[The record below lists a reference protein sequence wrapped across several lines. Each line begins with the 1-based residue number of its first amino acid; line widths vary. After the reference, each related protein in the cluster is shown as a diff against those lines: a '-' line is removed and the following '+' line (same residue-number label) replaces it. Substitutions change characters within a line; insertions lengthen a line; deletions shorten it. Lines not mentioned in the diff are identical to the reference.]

1 MAKRSGPVH
10 VATTTRK
17 YKDKV
22 YQTHLLRRSFREGGS
37 VKHETLGNL
46 SHLPGPVIE
55 LIRRALRGE
64 VLAPVGESFRIE
76 SSLPHGHVAAVLG
89 TMRSLGLERL
99 LGSRR
104 SRRRDLAAALITAR
118 VCSPSSKLA
127 TAASIQDA
135 CSLSETL
142 GLGSVDVDELYQ
154 TLDWLATAQPRI
166 EKRLVQRHLGAD
178 SLVMFDVTSTYFEGR
193 ACPLASLGYSRD
205 GKRDRLQIVFG
216 LLTDREGRPLAV
228 EVFSG
233 NTADPTALTDQ
244 VEKLMSRH
252 GLRRVVVVGDRGMLT
267 EARIREDLRPRGL
280 GWITSL
286 RAPSVRK
293 LAAGGA
299 LQRSLF
305 DERNLAEITDHP
317 DYPGERLIV
326 CLNPLLQ
333 QERARK
339 RRQLLESTER
349 ELDKVAAAVD
359 RPRRALRG
367 KDRIGLRVGRVLGRF
382 KMAKHYELEIGDASF
397 SYRRCQELIDAEAAL
412 DGIYVVRTSV
422 EAASLNPGDAVQVY
436 KDLSRVER
444 AFRCFKTVDLN
455 VRPIHHHLENRVR
468 AHVFLCMLAYY
479 VEWHMRRALA
489 PLLFDD
495 AQPEQ
500 GRALRASVVAP
511 AQKSPA
517 AKAKAASKKTPDGLP
532 VRSFRGLLAHLAT
545 LCRCRVRGRFAE
557 GVEFVQYTSATET
570 QRRAFQ
576 LLGVSPTKV

>member
-252 GLRRVVVVGDRGMLT
+252 GLRDR
-267 EARIREDLRPRGL
+267 
-280 GWITSL
+280 
-286 RAPSVRK
+286 K
-293 LAAGGA
+293 
-299 LQRSLF
+299 
-305 DERNLAEITDHP
+305 
-317 DYPGERLIV
+317 
-326 CLNPLLQ
+326 
-333 QERARK
+333 
-339 RRQLLESTER
+339 
-349 ELDKVAAAVD
+349 
-359 RPRRALRG
+359 
-367 KDRIGLRVGRVLGRF
+367 
-382 KMAKHYELEIGDASF
+382 
-397 SYRRCQELIDAEAAL
+397 
-412 DGIYVVRTSV
+412 
-422 EAASLNPGDAVQVY
+422 
-436 KDLSRVER
+436 
-444 AFRCFKTVDLN
+444 
-455 VRPIHHHLENRVR
+455 
-468 AHVFLCMLAYY
+468 
-479 VEWHMRRALA
+479 
-489 PLLFDD
+489 
-495 AQPEQ
+495 
-500 GRALRASVVAP
+500 SVV
-511 AQKSPA
+511 
-517 AKAKAASKKTPDGLP
+517 
-532 VRSFRGLLAHLAT
+532 
-545 LCRCRVRGRFAE
+545 
-557 GVEFVQYTSATET
+557 
-570 QRRAFQ
+570 
-576 LLGVSPTKV
+576 